1 MSKRVLRK
9 QRKAPLGTFFP
20 KGTLRSANGAIE
32 RTVDF
37 DIIKKEA
44 ASLSIC
50 LTGQPFLAGSLS
62 ICLTRQPFLAG
73 SPAVSLCL
81 RLSRQR

>member
-9 QRKAPLGTFFP
+9 QRKVPLGTFFP
-20 KGTLRSANGAIE
+20 KGMLRSANGAAE

-50 LTGQPFLAGSLS
+50 LTGQPFLAGS
-62 ICLTRQPFLAG
+62 
-73 SPAVSLCL
+73 PAVSLCL